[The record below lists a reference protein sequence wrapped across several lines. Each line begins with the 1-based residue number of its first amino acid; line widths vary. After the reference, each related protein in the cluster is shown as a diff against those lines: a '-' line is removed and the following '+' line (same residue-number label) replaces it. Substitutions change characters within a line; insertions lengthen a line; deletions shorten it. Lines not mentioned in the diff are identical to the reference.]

1 MCSQTRCLNDS
12 RSILKVREM
21 ILSHSL
27 LQMVAKEGCWR
38 SETSRRERK
47 RVRLAKQCIITMT
60 DLYLRH
66 SVHFNS
72 LDVCPRCYQK
82 LCPQQNTDDWLS
94 KLTAMTPSFVCSV
107 CNKMTK
113 YPPDRSFLCMDL
125 TYITCLLKDG
135 FGFKESTVL
144 QVRPFHMTHST
155 WTTVLLTE
163 GMFSKRWPCIVKI

>member
-1 MCSQTRCLNDS
+1 
-12 RSILKVREM
+12 M
-21 ILSHSL
+21 ILNHSL

-60 DLYLRH
+60 DLYLRQ
-66 SVHFNS
+66 SLHFNS
-72 LDVCPRCYQK
+72 QDVIPPCYQK

-94 KLTAMTPSFVCSV
+94 KLTAMTFSFVCSV

-113 YPPDRSFLCMDL
+113 YPPDIPFLCMDL

-144 QVRPFHMTHST
+144 QVRLFHQ
-155 WTTVLLTE
+155 
-163 GMFSKRWPCIVKI
+163 MFCLQQCFQKGGQKESSSGCSWDR